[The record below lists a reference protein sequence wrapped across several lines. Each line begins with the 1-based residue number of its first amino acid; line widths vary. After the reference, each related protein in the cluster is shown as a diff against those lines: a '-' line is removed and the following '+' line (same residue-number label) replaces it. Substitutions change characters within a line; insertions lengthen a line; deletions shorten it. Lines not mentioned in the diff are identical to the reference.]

1 MPNKK
6 INPKLLWVLFEDV
19 LAPGLGLTITDR
31 AVYSYLLRHT
41 LVVGKRRL
49 HFAVTALAR
58 TLGMSAGRTRESV
71 RRLDELGALHVLER
85 GKTGH
90 LAEMRLPENIRAIR
104 SGGNGASSAGRG
116 LLSQQN
122 AGAVEKDSG
131 AKLETR
137 DFWKTWVLR
146 KAIHDRER
154 GSCFYCLRRT
164 LSNVRCLD
172 HVVPRVRFGRNSYRN
187 LVSCCIECNTG
198 KCDRSAADFLRLLYR
213 KGRLTAAELDARLQ
227 ALKDL
232 AAGKL
237 RPAGF

>member
-6 INPKLLWVLFEDV
+6 LNPKLLWVLFEDV
-19 LAPGLGLTITDR
+19 LAPGLGLTILDR

-41 LVVGKRRL
+41 LVVGTPRL

-58 TLGMSAGRTRESV
+58 ALGVSAGRTRESV

-90 LAEMRLPENIRAIR
+90 LAEMRLPENVLAIR
-104 SGGNGASSAGRG
+104 SRGNGALAAGRG
-116 LLSQQN
+116 LRYQQH
-122 AGAVEKDSG
+122 AGAVEKHSV
-131 AKLETR
+131 ANIETG

-146 KAIHDRER
+146 KAIHDRE
-154 GSCFYCLRRT
+154 GGTCFYCLRRT
-164 LSNVRCLD
+164 LSNMRCLD
-172 HVVPRVRFGRNSYRN
+172 HVVPRVRNGRNSYRN

-198 KCDRSAADFLRLLYR
+198 KCDRSAADFLRVLYR
-213 KGRLTAAELDARLQ
+213 KGRLTAAELDGRLL

>member
-1 MPNKK
+1 MRKK
-6 INPKLLWVLFEDV
+6 KLNPKLLWVLFEDV
-19 LAPGLGLTITDR
+19 LAPGLGLTVKDR
-31 AVYSYLLRHT
+31 AVYSYLMRHT
-41 LVVGKRRL
+41 LVVGKRRV
-49 HFAVTALAR
+49 HFAVSALAR
-58 TLGMSAGRTRESV
+58 ILGMSAGRTRESV

-90 LAEMRLPENIRAIR
+90 VAEMRLPENVLAIR
-104 SGGNGASSAGRG
+104 SGGNAASPAERG
-116 LLSQQN
+116 LLSQQH
-122 AGAVEKDSG
+122 AGAVEEHSV
-131 AKLETR
+131 ANIETR

-154 GSCFYCLRRT
+154 GTCFYCLRRT

-172 HVVPRVRFGRNSYRN
+172 HVVPRVRHGRNSYRN

-198 KCDRSAADFLRLLYR
+198 KCDRSAPDFLRILYR
-213 KGRLTAAELDARLQ
+213 KGRLTAAELDGRLL

-237 RPAGF
+237 RPAGC

>member
-6 INPKLLWVLFEDV
+6 LNPKLLSVLFEDV
-19 LAPGLGLTITDR
+19 LAPGLGLTIKDR
-31 AVYSYLLRHT
+31 AVYSYMLRHT

-49 HFAVTALAR
+49 HFAVSALAR

-90 LAEMRLPENIRAIR
+90 LAEMRLPENVLAVR
-104 SGGNGASSAGRG
+104 SGGNAASPAGRG
-116 LLSQQN
+116 LLSQQH
-122 AGAVEKDSG
+122 AGAVEEHSV
-131 AKLETR
+131 ASIETR

-172 HVVPRVRFGRNSYRN
+172 HVVPRVRHGRNSYRN
-187 LVSCCIECNTG
+187 LVSCCIECNSG
-198 KCDRSAADFLRLLYR
+198 KCDRSAPDFLRILYR
-213 KGRLTAAELDARLQ
+213 KGRLTAGELDGRLV

-232 AAGKL
+232 AAGRL